1 MQKIFKVEVPANIY
15 HNQGKAFSFP
25 DLTHT
30 LCPHCHKQHL
40 RRHGFYQRYLIAKD
54 FEGFILVRRYIC
66 PECGRTVSLLPW
78 FCHPRRTYSM
88 GSIHYS
94 LSGLFSWAG
103 SIASFIRNFAV
114 SYGISFSRQLLY
126 QYRKRILRN
135 CNRILMDLVRQFNL
149 DTPVSAS
156 QDNKKRVKDALG
168 LIETAD
174 TTPYSV
180 SMDMF
185 SHGSCTYLTLSAF

>member
-1 MQKIFKVEVPANIY
+1 MQKIFKVDVLPNIY
-15 HNQGKAFSFP
+15 HNQGQAFSFP

-66 PECGRTVSLLPW
+66 PDCRRTVSLLPW

-88 GSIHYS
+88 GFIHYS
-94 LSGLFSWAG
+94 LSGFLAWAG
-103 SIASFIRNFAV
+103 TITSFIRNFTLN
-114 SYGISFSRQLLY
+114 YGISFSRQLFY
-126 QYRKRILRN
+126 QYRKRVLRN
-135 CNRILMDLVRQFNL
+135 CNRILMDLVRQFHL
-149 DTPVSAS
+149 DNPVSAS
-156 QDNKKRVKDALG
+156 QDNRKRVKDALN
-168 LIETAD
+168 LIETAAP
-174 TTPYSV
+174 TPYSV

-185 SHGSCTYLTLSAF
+185 SHGSCTYLTLSAL